1 MDRKGKAEYFFRVFV
16 IGIGFFNGLWIALG
30 VNPESELINAL
41 CKVIKILSPE
51 SFEFIY
57 TLVAMFS
64 LLSLIA
70 SIFVAYQLGGK
81 LGLLAIGLGFLSGFI
96 IISMHL
102 IGTLLLLIS
111 FLLSIF
117 ATSKDDELSK
127 QTHSRN

>member
-16 IGIGFFNGLWIALG
+16 IGIGFFNGLWTALR
-30 VNPESELINAL
+30 VNPESELFNAL

-51 SFEFIY
+51 SFEFFY

-64 LLSLIA
+64 LIFLIA

-96 IISMHL
+96 IISMRL
-102 IGTLLLLIS
+102 VGALLLLIS
-111 FLLSIF
+111 SLLSIF
-117 ATSKDDELSK
+117 ATSKDNES
-127 QTHSRN
+127 SY